1 MATNILTKTKIERQY
16 NAKIMGSNKLSYVP
30 YTSNLA
36 GDVID
41 YFDGKLKQ
49 STIICVSYDVASG
62 KFPEEKLAQAL
73 SPSTTELAQASA
85 TQTEFS
91 YNRQPSQIEFTLSNM
106 QDVNDINI
114 NAGILNR
121 MLMQYDYE
129 QFHGVYGN
137 LGMFENS
144 NSILLDTAAVA
155 INDLASVITVID
167 ALLTEM
173 AINYGIRESE
183 YHNITL
189 SYTNDVAA
197 IVRKPITTAG
207 GNVITGKSTIM
218 STYGGM
224 VHEEVPLVLGAE
236 SHISLAY
243 RPGINAHRGALPSL
257 YSTANGDAHGLTKK
271 NLFVYDSAANEI
283 EGKGAYVYQTV
294 TTPSSREK
302 AKKSK

>member
-1 MATNILTKTKIERQY
+1 MATNILTKSKVERQY
-16 NAKIMGSNKLSYVP
+16 NMKIMGSNKLSYVP

-41 YFDGKLKQ
+41 YFDNKLKQ
-49 STIICVSYDVASG
+49 SSIISVSYDVASG

-85 TQTEFS
+85 TQLEFS
-91 YNRQPSQIEFTLSNM
+91 YHRQPSQVEFTLSNM
-106 QDVNDINI
+106 QEVNDVNI

-129 QFHGVYGN
+129 HFHGSYGN
-137 LGMFENS
+137 VGMFNNP
-144 NSILLDTAAVA
+144 NSIQLDTTAVA
-155 INDLASVITVID
+155 TDDLASIITLID

-173 AINYGIRESE
+173 AVNYGIRESE
-183 YHNITL
+183 YPNITL
-189 SYTNDVAA
+189 SYTSDVAA
-197 IVRKPITTAG
+197 IIRKPITTAG
-207 GNVITGKSTIM
+207 GNIVTGKTTIQ

-224 VHEEVPLVLGAE
+224 DHQEVPPVLGIE

-243 RPGINAHRGALPSL
+243 RPGINNHRAALPSL

-271 NLFVYDSAANEI
+271 NLFVYDCAANEI
-283 EGKGAYVYQTV
+283 EGKGAYVYQKV
-294 TTPSSREK
+294 TTPASR
-302 AKKSK
+302 AKKEKK